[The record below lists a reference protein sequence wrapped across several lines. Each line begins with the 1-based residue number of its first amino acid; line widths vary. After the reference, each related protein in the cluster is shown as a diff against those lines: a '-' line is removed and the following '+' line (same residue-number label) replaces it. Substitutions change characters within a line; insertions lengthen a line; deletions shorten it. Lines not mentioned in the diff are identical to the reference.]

1 MSFSLFVLAL
11 YVFLQSAP
19 AFGWFTVDPKFT
31 AFVGIAF
38 VIVVVLEAILIGTNR
53 MPRLFHRRTAE

>member
-11 YVFLQSAP
+11 YVFLQSVP

-31 AFVGIAF
+31 AFVGLLF
-38 VIVVVLEAILIGTNR
+38 VVVVVVEAVLTHAGR
-53 MPRLFHRRTAE
+53 MPKFFARRSAE